1 MSLVIDG
8 DLNTITKNTATLSV
22 NHALVIP
29 TGNTAQR
36 PTFPIPGMIRFN
48 TTTANV
54 EGYSQNSLG
63 QQAWVNIGL

>member
-36 PTFPIPGMIRFN
+36 PTSPVIGMIRFN
-48 TTTANV
+48 TTTNAV
-54 EGYSQNSLG
+54 EGYEGNG
-63 QQAWVNIGL
+63 WVNLQ